1 MVRLRRSDLT
11 RPGIS
16 RGRRGEEWVFTA
28 PDGRVITDPTTLE
41 RCLDLVLPPAWQDV
55 WISPAPNGH
64 VQAVGTDARGRRQY
78 RYHDGWTA
86 RQAER
91 KFDHS
96 LEVAGRLPGVRE
108 RVAAD
113 LALPGMSRERALA
126 CAVRLLDLGFFRIG
140 SEEYAES
147 NGTFGLATIRREHVT
162 VRGEADEGVV
172 EFDYR
177 AKSGK
182 QRHQAVVDPAVLVC
196 VRELLDR
203 DDPGNPE
210 LLAWT
215 DETGAWV
222 DMKSGDINSHLAHLV
237 PDVTVTAKDFRTW
250 SATVLCAVGLAV
262 SEGVADSATARKR
275 AITRAVKETADYLGN
290 TPTVCRA
297 SYIHPRLFDLY
308 ADGVTV
314 AAELG
319 ALGDTGPG
327 DLGWQGGVEAA
338 VLDMLRDPQAARRR
352 AHPPARRSRAAAAPV
367 AA

>member
-41 RCLDLVLPPAWQDV
+41 RCLGLVLPPAWQDV

-113 LALPGMSRERALA
+113 LALPGMPRERALA

-250 SATVLCAVGLAV
+250 SATVLASVGLAV
-262 SEGVADSATARKR
+262 STDADSATARKR
-275 AITRAVKETADYLGN
+275 AVTRVVQEVAHYLGN
-290 TPTVCRA
+290 TAAVCRA
-297 SYIHPRLFDLY
+297 SYIDPRIIDLY
-308 ADGVTV
+308 DSGVTISRDLRL
-314 AAELG
+314 LG
-319 ALGDTGPG
+319 EDVGYGQPAT
-327 DLGWQGGVEAA
+327 QGAIECA
-338 VLDMLRDPQAARRR
+338 VLQMLRA
-352 AHPPARRSRAAAAPV
+352 PAPATAV
-367 AA
+367 AS